1 MKKLYEFTAYKK
13 IKNEKGEDKYEAIE
27 LFLRKPNRILFEEEE
42 MFYGV
47 ALSNCIKEGLLTRNQ
62 LSVKFADELG
72 TLSQRD
78 KETYINSVGLIKAKE
93 SEYQALSLKK
103 EEERSK
109 EENDKIKSIIK
120 DITDLREVL
129 QNIESSQQSLYEHTA
144 ETISR
149 NKTVLWWLFQLSF
162 FKDEK
167 PFFGEGDYK
176 AKLKTYD
183 DFAERDDDFY
193 INLSR
198 KMLLLVTAWYTGRI
212 EDKEDFDVL
221 ANTVGL
227 NKNPEEK
234 LNEIQPEIVATQ
246 KAANE

>member
-13 IKNEKGEDKYEAIE
+13 VKNEKGEDKYEAIE
-27 LFLRKPNRILFEEEE
+27 LFLRKPNRVLFEEEE

-62 LSVKFADELG
+62 LAVKFADELG
-72 TLSQRD
+72 TLSQKD
-78 KETYINSVGLIKAKE
+78 KETYIESVGLIKAKE

-103 EEERSK
+103 EDERTK
-109 EENDKIKSIIK
+109 EEKDKINAIINE
-120 DITDLREVL
+120 ISDLRGIL
-129 QNIESSQQSLYEHTA
+129 QSIESSQQSLYEHTA

-149 NKTVLWWLFQLSF
+149 NKTVLWWLFQLAF
-162 FKDEK
+162 FKNEK

-176 AKLKTYD
+176 TKLKTYD

-193 INLSR
+193 INLAR

-212 EDKEDFDVL
+212 ENKEDFDVL
-221 ANTVGL
+221 ADTVGL
-227 NKNPEEK
+227 NKNPEQKPVEDK
-234 LNEIQPEIVATQ
+234 VEVATQ